1 MRIKDV
7 LLERWTATTVKKYF
21 DSKDNAITKQDFT
34 VSHPID
40 GCIMFK
46 FESVPNLARTFFR
59 MGEYYEAQYNV
70 ELAEFL
76 DRFVDDKGEVNYFK
90 FWDGFNITDQG
101 FRSWLRKNSDLTQA
115 EKVLVDAVK
124 KHTKTKRF
132 CIIGVAGND
141 PATVNHELFHALYY
155 LQSDYQS
162 QVDQLLKE
170 FRKDSA
176 YKTMASVLKSKLDYV
191 DNVDEEIA
199 AYLTARSQLKMVFGV
214 DPQDW
219 SKKFAA
225 VFNAAIKEY
234 KK

>member
-1 MRIKDV
+1 MKIKDV
-7 LLERWTATTVKKYF
+7 LVERWTATTVKKYF
-21 DSKDNAITKQDFT
+21 DSKNNAITKQDFT
-34 VSHPID
+34 VSYPVD
-40 GCIMFK
+40 GCVMFR
-46 FESVPNLARTFFR
+46 FESVPDLARSFFR
-59 MGEYYEAQYNV
+59 MAEYYEAQSNLD
-70 ELAEFL
+70 LADFL
-76 DRFVDDKGEVNYFK
+76 DQFVDDKGEVNYFK

-101 FRSWLRKNSDLTQA
+101 FKSWLKKNPKLTQA
-115 EKVLVDAVK
+115 EKVLVDAVN

-141 PATVNHELFHALYY
+141 PVNVNHELFHSLYY
-155 LQSDYQS
+155 LQSDYRE

-170 FRKDSA
+170 FKKDSA

-191 DNVDEEIA
+191 KNVDEEIA
-199 AYLTARSQLKMVFGV
+199 AYLTAGSQLKMVFGV

-225 VFNAAIKEY
+225 IFNATIKEH